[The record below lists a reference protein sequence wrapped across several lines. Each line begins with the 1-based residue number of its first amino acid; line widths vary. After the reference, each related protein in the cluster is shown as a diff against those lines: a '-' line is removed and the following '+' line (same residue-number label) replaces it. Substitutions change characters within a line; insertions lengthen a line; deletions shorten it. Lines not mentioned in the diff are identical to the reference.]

1 MATSNLQ
8 ISKSH
13 LANDF
18 NLNNSGDN
26 QQKPVEEKN
35 YIFFIE
41 VSNFY
46 NIFFAGFIFS

>member
-26 QQKPVEEKN
+26 QQKPVEK
-35 YIFFIE
+35 
-41 VSNFY
+41 
-46 NIFFAGFIFS
+46 NIFFLLKFQMFTIFFCGVHF